1 MHWDAQ
7 PSTYIDLKTCWQICE
22 WRPEP
27 FSTPLLHLPTTMSEI
42 TFPPTDTPGFHVNP
56 GSVLPKRSRVQTFP
70 ASGHGPSDSS
80 LSHSRASVS
89 SEWGVWDSDLSAS
102 MTSSVGPSASIYSS
116 GSTTG
121 NRTPVPSQ
129 SVVRHDG
136 PPKSVTTK
144 MPSPPQR
151 VRPEEVW
158 RDMIGSANGRDK
170 AFSNNLE
177 QKLIQYSLKLYLLF
191 HARTFAR
198 LKRGSGQLEP
208 RLRSTVAGFSLVRK
222 CLILFNWL
230 GPLLQIINP
239 ASVPF
244 SESDPL
250 ASRSSGKSRPLL
262 HRFLHASPPV
272 LLELFN
278 SLADDVYTFSRL
290 GLVGKKVGGRAEKAA
305 NWLWLLSTLAGL
317 VEVGADRSLVKN
329 MIAEHESRVYKDQ
342 MELNPKHV
350 HDSTLAALEQD
361 EDDLETLK
369 SRYKWLQVSRMKLLC
384 DLVFVSYDVF
394 HFQKVR
400 EPAMALSGFASAIL
414 SSSKIYDKHYNALAK
429 SDSN

>member
-1 MHWDAQ
+1 MSRDCTALDTCFCRQ
-7 PSTYIDLKTCWQICE
+7 SALYALGCAAEYVYRSENVLADL
-22 WRPEP
+22 RVGPEP
-27 FSTPLLHLPTTMSEI
+27 FSTPLLHLPTTMLCIAQEVSSTNI
-42 TFPPTDTPGFHVNP
+42 
-56 GSVLPKRSRVQTFP
+56 S

-170 AFSNNLE
+170 AFV
-177 QKLIQYSLKLYLLF
+177 
-191 HARTFAR
+191 
-198 LKRGSGQLEP
+198 P

-329 MIAEHESRVYKDQ
+329 MIAERTRIPSVQ
-342 MELNPKHV
+342 GSMELNPKHV

-400 EPAMALSGFASAIL
+400 EPAMALSGLASAIL

>member
-1 MHWDAQ
+1 
-7 PSTYIDLKTCWQICE
+7 
-22 WRPEP
+22 
-27 FSTPLLHLPTTMSEI
+27 MSEI

-56 GSVLPKRSRVQTFP
+56 GSALPRRSRVQTFP
-70 ASGHGPSDSS
+70 ASGHGSS
-80 LSHSRASVS
+80 EPGLAQSRASVS
-89 SEWGVWDSDLSAS
+89 SEWGIWDSDLSAS
-102 MTSSVGPSASIYSS
+102 MTSSVGPSVSMYSS
-116 GSTTG
+116 ATG
-121 NRTPVPSQ
+121 TRTPVPSQ

-136 PPKSVTTK
+136 PPKSASASTK
-144 MPSPPQR
+144 LVPAPPQR
-151 VRPEEVW
+151 VQSAEVW
-158 RDMIGSANGRDK
+158 RDIIGSANGRDK
-170 AFSNNLE
+170 AF
-177 QKLIQYSLKLYLLF
+177 KLIQYSLKLYLLF

-198 LKRGSGQLEP
+198 LKHGSGQLEP

-230 GPLLQIINP
+230 GPLLQIVHP

-250 ASRSSGKSRPLL
+250 ASRSSAKSRPLL

-278 SLADDVYTFSRL
+278 SLADDTYTFSRL
-290 GLVGKKVGGRAEKAA
+290 GLVGKKVGSRAEKIA

-317 VEVGADRSLVKN
+317 VEVGADRNLVKN
-329 MIAEHESRVYKDQ
+329 MIMEHESRVYKDQ
-342 MELNPKHV
+342 IGVNMKHV

-361 EDDLETLK
+361 EDDLDTLK

-400 EPAMALSGFASAIL
+400 EPVMAMSGLASAVL
-414 SSSKIYDKHYNALAK
+414 SSSKIYDKHFNALAK
-429 SDSN
+429 SDSS

>member
-1 MHWDAQ
+1 
-7 PSTYIDLKTCWQICE
+7 
-22 WRPEP
+22 
-27 FSTPLLHLPTTMSEI
+27 MSEI

-170 AFSNNLE
+170 AF

-400 EPAMALSGFASAIL
+400 EPAMALSGLASAIL

>member
-1 MHWDAQ
+1 
-7 PSTYIDLKTCWQICE
+7 
-22 WRPEP
+22 
-27 FSTPLLHLPTTMSEI
+27 MSEI

-80 LSHSRASVS
+80 LSQSRASVS

-116 GSTTG
+116 SSTTG
-121 NRTPVPSQ
+121 NRTPVPNQ
-129 SVVRHDG
+129 SVIRHDG
-136 PPKSVTTK
+136 PPKSATTK
-144 MPSPPQR
+144 LPTPPQR

-170 AFSNNLE
+170 AF
-177 QKLIQYSLKLYLLF
+177 KLIQYSLKLYLLF

-239 ASVPF
+239 AFVPF

-250 ASRSSGKSRPLL
+250 ASHSSSKSRPLL

-278 SLADDVYTFSRL
+278 SLADDIYTFSRL
-290 GLVGKKVGGRAEKAA
+290 GLVGKKIGGRAEKAA

-350 HDSTLAALEQD
+350 HDSTLAILEQD

-369 SRYKWLQVSRMKLLC
+369 NRYKWLQVSRMKLLC

-400 EPAMALSGFASAIL
+400 EPAMALSGLASAVL
-414 SSSKIYDKHYNALAK
+414 SSSKIYDKHYNSLAK

>member
-1 MHWDAQ
+1 
-7 PSTYIDLKTCWQICE
+7 
-22 WRPEP
+22 
-27 FSTPLLHLPTTMSEI
+27 MSEI

-56 GSVLPKRSRVQTFP
+56 GSVLPRRSRVQTFP
-70 ASGHGPSDSS
+70 ASGHGSS
-80 LSHSRASVS
+80 ESGLGQSRASVS
-89 SEWGVWDSDLSAS
+89 SEWGVWDSDLSGS
-102 MTSSVGPSASIYSS
+102 ITSSVGPSASMYS
-116 GSTTG
+116 STTG
-121 NRTPVPSQ
+121 TRTPVPSQ
-129 SVVRHDG
+129 SVIRHDG
-136 PPKSVTTK
+136 PPKSASTK
-144 MPSPPQR
+144 LVPAPPQR

-158 RDMIGSANGRDK
+158 KDIITSANGRDK
-170 AFSNNLE
+170 AF
-177 QKLIQYSLKLYLLF
+177 KLIQYSLKLYLLF

-198 LKRGSGQLEP
+198 LKRGSGELEP
-208 RLRSTVAGFSLVRK
+208 RLRSTIAGFSLVRK

-230 GPLLQIINP
+230 GPLLQIMRP

-250 ASRSSGKSRPLL
+250 ASRSSAKSRPLL

-278 SLADDVYTFSRL
+278 SFADDIYTFSRL
-290 GLVGKKVGGRAEKAA
+290 GLVGKKVGGRAEKIA

-329 MIAEHESRVYKDQ
+329 MIAEHESRVYNDQ

-394 HFQKVR
+394 QFKKVR
-400 EPAMALSGFASAIL
+400 EPVMTMSGLASAVL
-414 SSSKIYDKHYNALAK
+414 SSSKIYDKQYKALAK
-429 SDSN
+429 SE

>member
-1 MHWDAQ
+1 
-7 PSTYIDLKTCWQICE
+7 
-22 WRPEP
+22 
-27 FSTPLLHLPTTMSEI
+27 MSEI
-42 TFPPTDTPGFHVNP
+42 TFPPTDTPGFRVNP
-56 GSVLPKRSRVQTFP
+56 GSALPRRSHVST
-70 ASGHGPSDSS
+70 SSHGPSDTG
-80 LSHSRASVS
+80 LAHSRASVS

-102 MTSSVGPSASIYSS
+102 MTSSIGPSASIYSS
-116 GSTTG
+116 STTG

-136 PPKSVTTK
+136 PPKSAITK
-144 MPSPPQR
+144 SVPVVPQR

-158 RDMIGSANGRDK
+158 KDIIGSANGRDK
-170 AFSNNLE
+170 AF
-177 QKLIQYSLKLYLLF
+177 KLIQYSLKLYLLF

-198 LKRGSGQLEP
+198 LKRGSGQIEP

-230 GPLLQIINP
+230 GPLLQILHP

-250 ASRSSGKSRPLL
+250 ASRSAEKSRPLL

-278 SLADDVYTFSRL
+278 SLADDIYTFSRL
-290 GLVGKKVGGRAEKAA
+290 GLVGKKVGGRAEKIA

-329 MIAEHESRVYKDQ
+329 MILEHESRVYKDQ
-342 MELNPKHV
+342 MEVNPRHV

-384 DLVFVSYDVF
+384 DLLFVSYDVF

-400 EPAMALSGFASAIL
+400 EPVMAMSGFASAVL
-414 SSSKIYDKHYNALAK
+414 SSSKIYDKHFKSLAK
-429 SDSN
+429 SE

>member
-1 MHWDAQ
+1 
-7 PSTYIDLKTCWQICE
+7 
-22 WRPEP
+22 
-27 FSTPLLHLPTTMSEI
+27 MSEI

-170 AFSNNLE
+170 AF

-278 SLADDVYTFSRL
+278 SLADDVYTLSRL

-400 EPAMALSGFASAIL
+400 EPAMALSGLASAIL

>member
-1 MHWDAQ
+1 MEYTYYWSSHSSCEDNQSTCRLSGNRDFRQQNKSSRDTTGVWVKCPWRVLATIDTFTSSLC
-7 PSTYIDLKTCWQICE
+7 PSL
-22 WRPEP
+22 R
-27 FSTPLLHLPTTMSEI
+27 
-42 TFPPTDTPGFHVNP
+42 
-56 GSVLPKRSRVQTFP
+56 RSRVQTFP
-70 ASGHGPSDSS
+70 ASGHGPSEPG
-80 LSHSRASVS
+80 LAQSRASVS

-102 MTSSVGPSASIYSS
+102 MTSSVGPSASMYSAS
-116 GSTTG
+116 STTG
-121 NRTPVPSQ
+121 NRTPVPSH
-129 SVVRHDG
+129 SVIRHDG
-136 PPKSVTTK
+136 PPKNATSK
-144 MPSPPQR
+144 AAAPQR
-151 VRPEEVW
+151 VRTEEVW
-158 RDMIGSANGRDK
+158 KEIIATSNGRDK
-170 AFSNNLE
+170 AF
-177 QKLIQYSLKLYLLF
+177 KLIQYSLKLYLLF

-278 SLADDVYTFSRL
+278 SLADDVYTLSRL
-290 GLVGKKVGGRAEKAA
+290 GLVGKKVGSRAEKIA

-329 MIAEHESRVYKDQ
+329 MISEHESRVYKDQ

-350 HDSTLAALEQD
+350 HNSTLAALEQD

-394 HFQKVR
+394 QFQKVR
-400 EPAMALSGFASAIL
+400 EPVMAMSGLASAVL
-414 SSSKIYDKHYNALAK
+414 SSSKIYDKQYKDLVK
-429 SDSN
+429 SD

>member
-1 MHWDAQ
+1 
-7 PSTYIDLKTCWQICE
+7 
-22 WRPEP
+22 
-27 FSTPLLHLPTTMSEI
+27 MSEI
-42 TFPPTDTPGFHVNP
+42 TFPPTDTPGFRVNP
-56 GSVLPKRSRVQTFP
+56 GSALPKRSHGHSS
-70 ASGHGPSDSS
+70 SGYGPSDTG
-80 LSHSRASVS
+80 LAQSRASVS

-102 MTSSVGPSASIYSS
+102 MTSSVGPSVSIYSS
-116 GSTTG
+116 STTG

-129 SVVRHDG
+129 SIIRHDG
-136 PPKSVTTK
+136 PPKSAITK
-144 MPSPPQR
+144 SVPALPQR

-158 RDMIGSANGRDK
+158 KDIIGSANGRDK
-170 AFSNNLE
+170 AF
-177 QKLIQYSLKLYLLF
+177 KLIQYSLKLYLLF

-198 LKRGSGQLEP
+198 LKRGSGELEP

-230 GPLLQIINP
+230 GPLLQILHP

-250 ASRSSGKSRPLL
+250 ASRGSQKSRPLL

-278 SLADDVYTFSRL
+278 SLADDIFTFSRL
-290 GLVGKKVGGRAEKAA
+290 GLVGKKVGGRAEKIA

-329 MIAEHESRVYKDQ
+329 MIAEHESRVYNDQ
-342 MELNPKHV
+342 MGVNPKHV

-384 DLVFVSYDVF
+384 DLLFVSYDVF

-400 EPAMALSGFASAIL
+400 EPVMAMSGFASAVL
-414 SSSKIYDKHYNALAK
+414 SSSKIYDKHFKSLAK
-429 SDSN
+429 SD

>member
-1 MHWDAQ
+1 
-7 PSTYIDLKTCWQICE
+7 
-22 WRPEP
+22 
-27 FSTPLLHLPTTMSEI
+27 MSEI

-56 GSVLPKRSRVQTFP
+56 GSVLPRRSRVQTFP
-70 ASGHGPSDSS
+70 ASSHGPSESG
-80 LSHSRASVS
+80 LAQSRASVS

-102 MTSSVGPSASIYSS
+102 MTSSIGPSASVY
-116 GSTTG
+116 GSTIGT
-121 NRTPVPSQ
+121 RTPVPSQ
-129 SVVRHDG
+129 SVIHHEG
-136 PPKSVTTK
+136 PPKSASTK
-144 MPSPPQR
+144 LVPTPPQR
-151 VRPEEVW
+151 VRSEEVW
-158 RDMIGSANGRDK
+158 KDIIGTANGRDK
-170 AFSNNLE
+170 AFVMTLD

-198 LKRGSGQLEP
+198 LKRGSGELEP

-230 GPLLQIINP
+230 GPLLQILHP

-250 ASRSSGKSRPLL
+250 ASRSSAKSRPLL

-278 SLADDVYTFSRL
+278 SFADDVYTFSRL
-290 GLVGKKVGGRAEKAA
+290 GLVGKKIGGRAERIA

-317 VEVGADRSLVKN
+317 VEVGADRTLVKN
-329 MIAEHESRVYKDQ
+329 MITENESRVYSDQ

-361 EDDLETLK
+361 EEDLETLK

-394 HFQKVR
+394 QFQKVR
-400 EPAMALSGFASAIL
+400 EPVMAMSGLASAVL
-414 SSSKIYDKHYNALAK
+414 SSSKIYDKHYKALAK
-429 SDSN
+429 SD

>member
-1 MHWDAQ
+1 
-7 PSTYIDLKTCWQICE
+7 
-22 WRPEP
+22 
-27 FSTPLLHLPTTMSEI
+27 MSEI

-56 GSVLPKRSRVQTFP
+56 GSALPKRSRVHTFP
-70 ASGHGPSDSS
+70 ASGHGPSESG
-80 LSHSRASVS
+80 LAQSRTSVS

-102 MTSSVGPSASIYSS
+102 MTSSVGPPASMY

-121 NRTPVPSQ
+121 TRTPVPTQ
-129 SVVRHDG
+129 SVIRHDG
-136 PPKSVTTK
+136 PPKSASTTLV
-144 MPSPPQR
+144 PAPPQR
-151 VRPEEVW
+151 VQSAEVW
-158 RDMIGSANGRDK
+158 RDIIGSANGRDK
-170 AFSNNLE
+170 AF
-177 QKLIQYSLKLYLLF
+177 KLIQYSLKLYLLF

-230 GPLLQIINP
+230 GPLLQILHP
-239 ASVPF
+239 GSVPF

-250 ASRSSGKSRPLL
+250 ASRTSAKSRPLL
-262 HRFLHASPPV
+262 HKFLHASPPV

-278 SLADDVYTFSRL
+278 SLADDIYTFSRL
-290 GLVGKKVGGRAEKAA
+290 GLVGKKVGSRAEKIA

-317 VEVGADRSLVKN
+317 VEVGADRGLVKN

-342 MELNPKHV
+342 MGVNLKHV

-400 EPAMALSGFASAIL
+400 EPVMAMSGLASAVL